1 MTTTATIPTRPTVGG
16 SLSAAGIVRSEWI
29 KLRTVRSTLWC
40 YGLLIVLVVGVGTL
54 IASLANFGDGGFSGG
69 APLGNGTITGD
80 AAGSIVVGLNTA
92 GLNIAVLIVAVLG
105 SLIITGE
112 YSTGM
117 IRSTFTAAPK
127 RTGALT
133 AKGIILAV
141 TAFAATTVGVWLSAL
156 ITWPILSAK
165 HIDVAL
171 GDPAVF
177 LPLLGGAVY
186 ITMIA
191 LLAFGFGTIL
201 RSTAGSLAT
210 VLGLMLVAPIIL
222 ELLSALTGARW
233 VAHVSELLPQNAGS
247 YLFAYDGASVFGP
260 SNTDGW
266 ITNGWQGFGVLVA
279 WNLVVLAIAL
289 IRVKRRDA

>member
-1 MTTTATIPTRPTVGG
+1 MTTSPAVAARPAVGA

-40 YGLLIVLVVGVGTL
+40 YGLLIVLVVGVSTL
-54 IASLANFGDGGFSGG
+54 IASLANFGDGDFGG
-69 APLGNGTITGD
+69 APLGSGVAITGD

-117 IRSTFTAAPK
+117 IRSTFAAAPK

-133 AKGIILAV
+133 AKGLVLAA
-141 TAFAATTVGVWLSAL
+141 TAFLATVVGVWLSAL
-156 ITWPILSAK
+156 ITWPILSGKSIA
-165 HIDVAL
+165 VQL
-171 GDPAVF
+171 GDPYVF

-191 LLAFGFGTIL
+191 LLAFGFGAIL

-210 VLGLMLVAPIIL
+210 VLGLMLVAPVIL
-222 ELLSALTGARW
+222 QLLGAITNARW
-233 VAHVSELLPQNAGS
+233 VSHVSELLPQNAGS
-247 YLFAYDGASVFGP
+247 HLFDYRGASIFGGSDP
-260 SNTDGW
+260 GSW
-266 ITNGWQGFGVLVA
+266 ISNGWQGFGVLVA
-279 WNLVVLAIAL
+279 WNLVVLGIAL
-289 IRVKRRDA
+289 IRVKRRDT